1 MNRKS
6 PDLATIFRNAVDR
19 HSAGDLDTAETGYRK
34 ILQSDPAHVDALHM
48 LGMAAYQRGKYNT
61 AIKLINRAVQYRS
74 SCAVIYTNLGAVYN
88 ANKQPDAAIS
98 VLKKAMTIDPSMAL
112 AYNNLGNAYHT
123 KGLDGDS
130 VSSYKMAISINPSF
144 ADAHANLGSVFYKKE
159 QFDEAEKCFRKVLEI
174 NPEHSSAKH
183 VLASLSGYTTS
194 SAPLDH
200 VSRLFDEY
208 SARFDE
214 HLVHE
219 LGYSM
224 PKLIRSEIDRITRTG
239 AMFNNVIDLGCGTGL
254 AGVELRP
261 VSKRLTGIDISLR
274 MVEKARARNIYDLLH
289 DGDLLA
295 WLDGSSEKY
304 DLFICADVFPYIGD
318 ITPLFSSIKKC
329 AMDNAYFVFSTEST
343 SDDDYI
349 LRKTGRYAHSS
360 KYIERTAKDIGFS
373 VLTLETKN
381 LRKQK
386 GKWIK
391 GDLVAL
397 VNESIE

>member
-1 MNRKS
+1 MSRKS
-6 PDLATIFRNAVDR
+6 SDLAAIFKNAVDR
-19 HSAGDLDTAETGYRK
+19 HSAGDLDAAEAGYRK
-34 ILQSDPAHVDALHM
+34 ILQSSPDHVDALHM
-48 LGMAAYQRGKYNT
+48 LGMIAYQRGQYDA
-61 AIKLINRAVQYRS
+61 AIKLINRAVQHNS
-74 SCAVIYTNLGAVYN
+74 SSAVIYTNLGTVYN
-88 ANKQPDAAIS
+88 ANKQPDAAIAE
-98 VLKKAMTIDPSMAL
+98 LKKAIAIDPSMAL
-112 AYNNLGNAYHT
+112 AHNNLGNAYHT

-130 VSSYKMAISINPSF
+130 INSYQMAIRINPSF
-144 ADAHANLGSVFYKKE
+144 ADAYANLGSIFYKKE
-159 QFDEAEKCFRKVLEI
+159 QFDEAEKCFHKVLEL
-174 NPEHSSAKH
+174 NPEHPSAGH
-183 VLASLSGYTTS
+183 MLASLGGHKTS
-194 SAPLDH
+194 SAPLEH

-224 PKLIRSEIDRITRTG
+224 PKLIRSEMDKITGAG
-239 AMFNNVIDLGCGTGL
+239 AMFDNVIDLGCGTGL
-254 AGVELRP
+254 AGVEFRP
-261 VSKRLTGIDISLR
+261 AAKRLTGIDISLR
-274 MVEKARARNIYDLLH
+274 MVEKARARSIYDLLNA
-289 DGDLLA
+289 GDILA

-318 ITPLFSSIKKC
+318 IYPLFRSIKKC
-329 AMDNAYFVFSTEST
+329 AMDNAYFLFSTEST

-360 KYIERTAKDIGFS
+360 EYIKSAAKEVGFS

-397 VNESIE
+397 VNENAG

>member
-1 MNRKS
+1 MSRKLS
-6 PDLATIFRNAVDR
+6 DLAAIFRNAVER
-19 HSAGDLDTAETGYRK
+19 HSAGDLDAAETGYRK
-34 ILQSDPAHVDALHM
+34 ILQSSPDHVDALHM
-48 LGMAAYQRGKYNT
+48 LGMAAYQRGQYDS
-61 AIKLINRAVQYRS
+61 AIKLINQAVQHNS
-74 SCAVIYTNLGAVYN
+74 SSAVIYTNLGTVYN
-88 ANKQPDAAIS
+88 ANKQPDAAIT
-98 VLKKAMTIDPSMAL
+98 VLKKAITLDPSMAL

-130 VSSYKMAISINPSF
+130 INSYKMAISINPSF
-144 ADAHANLGSVFYKKE
+144 ADACANLGSVFYKKE
-159 QFDEAEKCFRKVLEI
+159 QFDEAERCFRKVLEL
-174 NPEHSSAKH
+174 NPEHPSARH
-183 VLASLSGYTTS
+183 MLASLGGHKTS
-194 SAPLDH
+194 SAPLEH
-200 VSRLFDEY
+200 VSQLFDEY

-224 PKLIRSEIDRITRTG
+224 PKLIRNEMDKITG
-239 AMFNNVIDLGCGTGL
+239 AGVMFDNVIDLGCGTGL
-254 AGVELRP
+254 AGVEFQP
-261 VSKRLTGIDISLR
+261 VSKRLTGIDVSLR

-289 DGDLLA
+289 DGDILA

-318 ITPLFSSIKKC
+318 IYPLFRSIKKC
-329 AMDNAYFVFSTEST
+329 ATDNAYFVFSTEST

-360 KYIERTAKDIGFS
+360 EYIGRAAKDVGFS
-373 VLTLETKN
+373 ILTLATKN

-397 VNESIE
+397 ANENAG